1 MEKSQAQINLAKL
14 PAQCAARSPT
24 TGKPILI
31 VAGELGFHPISPDD
45 FDVEEFNRKSGVTPA
60 QVEAMLVGSMFGF
73 DAPGADP
80 DNYPCGRIDPT
91 VPANP

>member
-24 TGKPILI
+24 SGKPILI
-31 VAGELGFHPISPDD
+31 TAGEIGFRPIFPDD
-45 FDVEEFNRKSGVTPA
+45 FDVEAFNRESGVTPA

-80 DNYPCGRIDPT
+80 DNYPGGRIDPP
-91 VPANP
+91 VPTNP